1 MVRPYKSS
9 DLYQTA
15 GEADA
20 TQTWTDVVP
29 HPNTSS
35 SDALAHC

>member
-1 MVRPYKSS
+1 MVSPYKNT

-20 TQTWTDVVP
+20 TQTRADVVP